1 MKKTRILFVEDD
13 LDYRYLIER
22 ELEKEKDFE
31 LCAACS
37 DGETAVQAALLH
49 QPDIV
54 LMDLSLGNSALNG
67 AEAAR
72 EIRLQTDS
80 RVIILTSHE
89 NYDTVIHASTQSLAS
104 AYLFKSNFSVLIP
117 TIRETARGVTPQ
129 AQLICSA
136 LLAPL
141 TNAERSVLLRILGED
156 VSLHS
161 SSKTISNQQTGILRK
176 LDLPG
181 RRELTHIFKAYG
193 FQKAENI
200 PVSF

>member
-1 MKKTRILFVEDD
+1 MAEVSVAIADD
-13 LDYRYLIER
+13 NRQTLNLLGEI
-22 ELEKEKDFE
+22 LEKE
-31 LCAACS
+31 
-37 DGETAVQAALLH
+37 DGIHVVGKADNGEDAYNMIVETN
-49 QPDIV
+49 PDIV

-89 NYDTVIHASTQSLAS
+89 NYDTVIHASTQALAS

-193 FQKAENI
+193 FQKAENS

>member
-1 MKKTRILFVEDD
+1 M
-13 LDYRYLIER
+13 
-22 ELEKEKDFE
+22 
-31 LCAACS
+31 
-37 DGETAVQAALLH
+37 
-49 QPDIV
+49 
-54 LMDLSLGNSALNG
+54 
-67 AEAAR
+67 
-72 EIRLQTDS
+72 
-80 RVIILTSHE
+80 
-89 NYDTVIHASTQSLAS
+89 IHASTQALAS

-193 FQKAENI
+193 FQKRKTVPFLSEQRKKQPCEIRRAAFISQRELLVVGLNRFRRSTAGNEDLNDGVAAET
-200 PVSF
+200 VAAHGYRR

>member
-37 DGETAVQAALLH
+37 DGETAVQAAL
-49 QPDIV
+49 
-54 LMDLSLGNSALNG
+54 MDLSLGNSTLNG

-89 NYDTVIHASTQSLAS
+89 NYDTVIHASTQALAS

-193 FQKAENI
+193 FQKAENSL
-200 PVSF
+200 VSF

>member
-1 MKKTRILFVEDD
+1 MSVKKTRILFVEDD

-31 LCAACS
+31 LCTACS

-89 NYDTVIHASTQSLAS
+89 NYDTVIHASTQALAS
-104 AYLFKSNFSVLIP
+104 A
-117 TIRETARGVTPQ
+117 
-129 AQLICSA
+129 
-136 LLAPL
+136 
-141 TNAERSVLLRILGED
+141 
-156 VSLHS
+156 
-161 SSKTISNQQTGILRK
+161 
-176 LDLPG
+176 
-181 RRELTHIFKAYG
+181 
-193 FQKAENI
+193 
-200 PVSF
+200 